1 MSDRT
6 YLDIAKENLIL
17 AKNIYESF
25 DDEIMLN
32 YAGYHLQQSVELTLK
47 YILFMNGIDF
57 PKVHSINQLINVF
70 EKNDMLDLIPEYI
83 DDNRAGQF
91 KVELEGNINKCG
103 VIKPRHAVKKDEFE
117 KFEKR
122 YLPAKNFGI
131 LIVTTPEG
139 IMTHYEAKER
149 GIGGRLLA
157 YMY

>member
-1 MSDRT
+1 MTLMDPLADALTNIRNNELQVNSTCTIRPASK
-6 YLDIAKENLIL
+6 LIGHVLSVMKKENYIS
-17 AKNIYESF
+17 NFEYV
-25 DDEIMLN
+25 DDEK
-32 YAGYHLQQSVELTLK
+32 AGIFQVEL
-47 YILFMNGIDF
+47 D
-57 PKVHSINQLINVF
+57 
-70 EKNDMLDLIPEYI
+70 
-83 DDNRAGQF
+83 
-91 KVELEGNINKCG
+91 GNINQCG

-139 IMTHYEAKER
+139 IMTHKDAKSK

>member
-1 MSDRT
+1 MYKR
-6 YLDIAKENLIL
+6 
-17 AKNIYESF
+17 
-25 DDEIMLN
+25 
-32 YAGYHLQQSVELTLK
+32 Q
-47 YILFMNGIDF
+47 
-57 PKVHSINQLINVF
+57 
-70 EKNDMLDLIPEYI
+70 
-83 DDNRAGQF
+83 GQF

>member
-1 MSDRT
+1 MSLMDPLADALTNIRNHERQVNGHCT
-6 YLDIAKENLIL
+6 ISPASKLIGRVLSTMQKEN
-17 AKNIYESF
+17 
-25 DDEIMLN
+25 
-32 YAGYHLQQSVELTLK
+32 
-47 YILFMNGIDF
+47 YIGE
-57 PKVHSINQLINVF
+57 F
-70 EKNDMLDLIPEYI
+70 EFI
-83 DDNRAGQF
+83 DDNKAGKF
-91 KVELEGNINKCG
+91 EVELEGNINQCG

-139 IMTHYEAKER
+139 IMTHREAKER

>member
-83 DDNRAGQF
+83 DDNSDMITNWESQTRYILDYQIARRKIEKAF
-91 KVELEGNINKCG
+91 PEIENLISNVEEMYKEYVN
-103 VIKPRHAVKKDEFE
+103 EFE
-117 KFEKR
+117 EDEQENN
-122 YLPAKNFGI
+122 LEI
-131 LIVTTPEG
+131 
-139 IMTHYEAKER
+139 
-149 GIGGRLLA
+149 
-157 YMY
+157 

>member
-1 MSDRT
+1 MTLMDPLADALTNLRNNELQVNNHCTISPASKLIGQVLST
-6 YLDIAKENLIL
+6 MQKENY
-17 AKNIYESF
+17 IYEF
-25 DDEIMLN
+25 
-32 YAGYHLQQSVELTLK
+32 
-47 YILFMNGIDF
+47 
-57 PKVHSINQLINVF
+57 
-70 EKNDMLDLIPEYI
+70 EYI
-83 DDNRAGQF
+83 DDNKAGKF
-91 KVELEGNINKCG
+91 EVELDGNINQCG

-139 IMTHYEAKER
+139 IMTHKEAKER

>member
-1 MSDRT
+1 MTLMDPLADALTNIRNNERQVNDHCTIRPASKLIGRVLST
-6 YLDIAKENLIL
+6 MQKEN
-17 AKNIYESF
+17 
-25 DDEIMLN
+25 
-32 YAGYHLQQSVELTLK
+32 
-47 YILFMNGIDF
+47 YIGDF
-57 PKVHSINQLINVF
+57 EF
-70 EKNDMLDLIPEYI
+70 I
-83 DDNRAGQF
+83 DDNKAGKF
-91 KVELEGNINKCG
+91 EVELEGNINQCG

-139 IMTHYEAKER
+139 IMTHREAKER

>member
-1 MSDRT
+1 MTLMDPLANALTNIRNNELQVNESCSISPASKLIGQVLST
-6 YLDIAKENLIL
+6 MQKEN
-17 AKNIYESF
+17 
-25 DDEIMLN
+25 
-32 YAGYHLQQSVELTLK
+32 
-47 YILFMNGIDF
+47 YISEF
-57 PKVHSINQLINVF
+57 
-70 EKNDMLDLIPEYI
+70 EYI
-83 DDNRAGQF
+83 DDDKAGKF
-91 KVELEGNINKCG
+91 EVELEGNINQCG

-139 IMTHYEAKER
+139 IMTHKEAKER

>member
-1 MSDRT
+1 MDPLADALTNLRNNELQVNNHCTISPASKLIGQVLST
-6 YLDIAKENLIL
+6 MQKENYI
-17 AKNIYESF
+17 
-25 DDEIMLN
+25 DE
-32 YAGYHLQQSVELTLK
+32 
-47 YILFMNGIDF
+47 F
-57 PKVHSINQLINVF
+57 
-70 EKNDMLDLIPEYI
+70 EYI
-83 DDNRAGQF
+83 DDNKAGKF
-91 KVELEGNINKCG
+91 EVELDGNINQCG

-139 IMTHYEAKER
+139 IMTHKEAKER

>member
-1 MSDRT
+1 MSLMDPLADALTNIRNNELQVNDSCVI
-6 YLDIAKENLIL
+6 YPASKLIGHVLGVMQKESYIGNFELV
-17 AKNIYESF
+17 E
-25 DDEIMLN
+25 DGR
-32 YAGYHLQQSVELTLK
+32 AGKFNVELL
-47 YILFMNGIDF
+47 
-57 PKVHSINQLINVF
+57 
-70 EKNDMLDLIPEYI
+70 
-83 DDNRAGQF
+83 
-91 KVELEGNINKCG
+91 GNINKCG

-139 IMTHYEAKER
+139 IMTHTEAKER

>member
-47 YILFMNGIDF
+47 YILF

-83 DDNRAGQF
+83 DDNSDMITNWESQTRYILDYQIARRKIVKAF
-91 KVELEGNINKCG
+91 PEIENLISNVEEMYKEYVN
-103 VIKPRHAVKKDEFE
+103 EFE
-117 KFEKR
+117 EDEQENN
-122 YLPAKNFGI
+122 LEI
-131 LIVTTPEG
+131 
-139 IMTHYEAKER
+139 
-149 GIGGRLLA
+149 
-157 YMY
+157 

>member
-1 MSDRT
+1 MTLMDPLADALTNIRNNELQVNSHCT
-6 YLDIAKENLIL
+6 ISPASKLIGQVLSTMQKENYI
-17 AKNIYESF
+17 
-25 DDEIMLN
+25 DE
-32 YAGYHLQQSVELTLK
+32 
-47 YILFMNGIDF
+47 F
-57 PKVHSINQLINVF
+57 
-70 EKNDMLDLIPEYI
+70 EYI
-83 DDNRAGQF
+83 DDDKAGKF
-91 KVELEGNINKCG
+91 EVELDGNINQCG

-139 IMTHYEAKER
+139 IMTHKEAKER

>member
-1 MSDRT
+1 MTLMDPLADALTNLRNNELQVNNHCTISPASKLIGQVLST
-6 YLDIAKENLIL
+6 MQKENYI
-17 AKNIYESF
+17 
-25 DDEIMLN
+25 DE
-32 YAGYHLQQSVELTLK
+32 
-47 YILFMNGIDF
+47 F
-57 PKVHSINQLINVF
+57 
-70 EKNDMLDLIPEYI
+70 EYI
-83 DDNRAGQF
+83 DDNKAGKF
-91 KVELEGNINKCG
+91 EVELDGNINQCG

>member
-17 AKNIYESF
+17 AKN
-25 DDEIMLN
+25 MLN

-83 DDNRAGQF
+83 DDNSDMITNWESQTRYILDYQIARRKIVKAF
-91 KVELEGNINKCG
+91 PEIENLISNVEEMYKEYVN
-103 VIKPRHAVKKDEFE
+103 EFE
-117 KFEKR
+117 EDEQENN
-122 YLPAKNFGI
+122 LEI
-131 LIVTTPEG
+131 
-139 IMTHYEAKER
+139 
-149 GIGGRLLA
+149 
-157 YMY
+157 

>member
-1 MSDRT
+1 MTLMDHLSDALTNIRNNELQVNST
-6 YLDIAKENLIL
+6 CTISPASKLIGHVLSVMKKENYIS
-17 AKNIYESF
+17 NFEYV
-25 DDEIMLN
+25 DDN
-32 YAGYHLQQSVELTLK
+32 KAGKFEVEL
-47 YILFMNGIDF
+47 D
-57 PKVHSINQLINVF
+57 
-70 EKNDMLDLIPEYI
+70 
-83 DDNRAGQF
+83 
-91 KVELEGNINKCG
+91 GNINQCG

-139 IMTHYEAKER
+139 IMTHKEAKAK